1 MQSFLAGTLTLAA
14 AAVIARLLG
23 VVPKVVLPRTVGM
36 DVLGLYQLAYP
47 VLVFLAT
54 VARFGMHVAVS
65 GRVAEAMAAG
75 RPEAVPRLIRAALG
89 FSLSVAVLLALGL
102 AGLAPVLAARIYLD
116 PRLAWPLWGLA
127 PAVPII
133 AAATIFRALFQ
144 GLGDMRPPAVG
155 AVVET
160 VVRVALALVLSA
172 AFLPYGAE
180 AAAFGLAV
188 SIALGEIAGLGPLLW
203 RLRLTPLGRRPKRPA
218 RPPERP
224 AGRPERPANGPPA
237 DGSAFFHLWR
247 IAYPVG
253 LSGLVG
259 ALAYA
264 LEPGFVAH
272 SFRAAGME
280 PEAASRAYGMLSGL
294 AIFVLYF
301 PTTLTYSL
309 STSLIPAISALREQ
323 KKPAAIHRRLDQSAR
338 MTALIAF
345 PTAAFVFLFAE
356 PLSGLLFGAEDV
368 APLLSVLAPFAP
380 FLYFQ
385 GPLGAALQGLGWMRL
400 TFWHT
405 VAGATAKLLLIAAL
419 ARQPELGVLGVAWA
433 LNGSLALVTLL
444 HAGQLR
450 RRIGWGPKGR
460 DLVPA
465 LLAAGAAFLIARAFL
480 YPALAGLGA
489 PAAFLAASFGGFVLY
504 GAFLWPSGGVGP
516 DDVRRL
522 AAAFTGRKAG

>member
-54 VARFGMHVAVS
+54 VARFGMHVAVA

-75 RPEAVPRLIRAALG
+75 RPEEVPRLIRAALG
-89 FSLSVAVLLALGL
+89 FSLSVAVFLALGL
-102 AGLAPVLAARIYLD
+102 AGLAPALAARIYLD
-116 PRLAWPLWGLA
+116 PRLAWPLWGLV

-133 AAATIFRALFQ
+133 AAATVFRALFQ

-160 VVRVALALVLSA
+160 VVRVALALVLST

-218 RPPERP
+218 
-224 AGRPERPANGPPA
+224 NGPPA
-237 DGSAFFHLWR
+237 DGSAFSHLWR

-309 STSLIPAISALREQ
+309 STSLIPAISALRAQ

-338 MTALIAF
+338 VTALIAF
-345 PTAAFVFLFAE
+345 PTAAFVFVFAE
-356 PLSGLLFGAEDV
+356 PLSGLLFGTEDV

-405 VAGATAKLLLIAAL
+405 VAGATAKLLLIAVL

-480 YPALAGLGA
+480 YPALAGLGV
-489 PAAFLAASFGGFVLY
+489 PAAFLAASFGGFFLY

-522 AAAFTGRKAG
+522 AAAFTGRKAD